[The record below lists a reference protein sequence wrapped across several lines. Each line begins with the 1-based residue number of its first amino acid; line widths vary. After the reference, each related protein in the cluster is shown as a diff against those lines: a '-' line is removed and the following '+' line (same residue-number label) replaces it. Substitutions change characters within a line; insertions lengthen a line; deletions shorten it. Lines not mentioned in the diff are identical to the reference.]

1 MSDGGPHRLIGLLAV
16 LVAASVTGA
25 SVGAIVAPE
34 PTLGRALVAFAIAS
48 LAGVGA
54 TGVVKGEFVLGV
66 AGGLGFV
73 LIAEGLAEVAGLL
86 TLGALGLWLAA
97 GLGFAQRVIEERRD

>member
-1 MSDGGPHRLIGLLAV
+1 MSDAGPHRLIGLLAV

-25 SVGAIVAPE
+25 TVGAILAPG
-34 PTLGRALVAFAIAS
+34 PSLGRALVALAIAL

-54 TGVVKGEFVLGV
+54 IGVVRGEFVLGV
-66 AGGLGFV
+66 AAGLGFV
-73 LIAEGLAEVAGLL
+73 LLAEGLADIVGVL

-97 GLGFAQRVIEERRD
+97 GLGFAQRLLEQRRD